1 MDLSPL
7 FSSSKGHW
15 CLDVFEHIQ
24 DAFYVEDK
32 DRNLLY
38 YNKAFVELSGLENL
52 ALATK
57 EHVCLFPNQSL
68 LDQLYLQLENK
79 PDLPSVELSMELR
92 PARGSTSESAS
103 ASESASTSRT
113 SQTPQTS
120 PGASPKGSPRAS
132 PRGSS
137 NLSLFSAVVT
147 IHKLFYQVSRIYLSF
162 LRPLKPISQDT
173 HALQHSNQ
181 QIEILNKEYS
191 RALATAN
198 RMAEQAAAAN
208 KAKSEFLANMSH
220 EIRTPMNAVIGM
232 TTLLEDTPLSP
243 TQKDCV
249 DTIKSSS
256 KALLS
261 LINDILDFSKIEAGK
276 MQVEQIPFNLRACL
290 EEALDL
296 FGLEASKKHLDL
308 SLSIDPRLNPHLIGD
323 PTRLRQI
330 LINLLGNALKFTER
344 GSIHVRASA
353 SIQAG
358 EDSPK
363 GEGFPKGENPHQT
376 IVIEIQDSGIGI
388 PQDRLENLFK
398 PFTQA
403 DSSTTRKYGGTGL
416 GLTICKYLAEAMG
429 GDITVQS
436 QIGIGSTFKVTI
448 QAALDSSARQEPEQ
462 AELLKDKTVLFVS
475 NGDMNACILATVLQ
489 KWGLVPTPSL
499 SLEDS
504 IKMEK
509 ALSTFDILLL
519 DFPNDAL
526 SSSTYEAFK
535 NLSSDLLGRCICLL
549 SKNAISLRES
559 LKDLGLQTV
568 ISKPIKHSLL
578 FEALV
583 SAVSPKNDEKAAL
596 PTFLHSTAA
605 VSDGGPT
612 ASSEALVS
620 TEEKQAFSI
629 LLAEDHV
636 VNQKVALLLLKRIG
650 YAADLAQNGLEVLEK
665 LKHKPYDLILM
676 DMHMP
681 ELDGIEATIEIR
693 KAFPADRQPYIIA
706 LTASA
711 QGADKNRC
719 LSAGM
724 HSFLSKPIDVQELEK
739 ALASFVLKKRE
750 HPL

>member
-1 MDLSPL
+1 MPLSSLSIPQTEYWA
-7 FSSSKGHW
+7 FY
-15 CLDVFEHIQ
+15 VFDHIQ
-24 DAFYVEDK
+24 DPFYLENK
-32 DRNLLY
+32 DRILIY
-38 YNKAFVELSGLENL
+38 CNKAFLELFGLKDFPL
-52 ALATK
+52 ASK
-57 EHVCLFPNQSL
+57 EHVNLFPNRPL
-68 LDQLYLQLENK
+68 LDQLYLQLESK
-79 PDLPSVELSMELR
+79 LDMPYVELSMELR
-92 PARGSTSESAS
+92 SS
-103 ASESASTSRT
+103 
-113 SQTPQTS
+113 
-120 PGASPKGSPRAS
+120 KG
-132 PRGSS
+132 
-137 NLSLFSAVVT
+137 NLFSALVS
-147 IHKLFYQVSRIYLSF
+147 IHKLLHAGTTTYLSF
-162 LRPLKPISQDT
+162 LKPPKTNPQEALK
-173 HALQHSNQ
+173 HSNQ

-232 TTLLEDTPLSP
+232 TTLLEDTSLTPV
-243 TQKDCV
+243 QKDFV
-249 DTIKSSS
+249 ETIKSSS

-276 MQVEQIPFNLRACL
+276 LQVENIPFDFRSCL

-296 FGLEASKKHLDL
+296 FALEASKKHLEL
-308 SLSIDPRLNPHLIGD
+308 SLSIDPALPSHLIGD
-323 PTRLRQI
+323 PTRIRQI
-330 LINLLGNALKFTER
+330 LINLLGNALKFTEK
-344 GSIHVRASA
+344 GSIHVRAIKQEDPGPLQ
-353 SIQAG
+353 SIL
-358 EDSPK
+358 
-363 GEGFPKGENPHQT
+363 
-376 IVIEIQDSGIGI
+376 IEIQDSGIGI
-388 PQDRLENLFK
+388 RQDRLESLFK

-429 GDITVQS
+429 GDITAQS
-436 QIGIGSTFKVTI
+436 QIGIGSTFRVTLK
-448 QAALDSSARQEPEQ
+448 AAPYTSAKEEPEQ
-462 AELLKDKTVLFVS
+462 AELLKNKHVLFIS
-475 NGDMNACILATVLQ
+475 NGDMNACILSSVLQ

-519 DFPNDAL
+519 DFPTDAL
-526 SSSTYEAFK
+526 SSSTYEACK
-535 NLSSDLLGRCICLL
+535 NLSSDLLVRCICLL

-583 SAVSPKNDEKAAL
+583 SAVNPKTQEKISFPASIG
-596 PTFLHSTAA
+596 STAA
-605 VSDGGPT
+605 SSIGST
-612 ASSEALVS
+612 ASSDTLPS
-620 TEEKQAFSI
+620 PEEKKAFHI
-629 LLAEDHV
+629 LLAEDNS

-650 YAADLAQNGLEVLEK
+650 YAADLAQNGIEVLEK
-665 LKHKPYDLILM
+665 LKNKVYDLILM

-681 ELDGIEATIEIR
+681 ELDGIDATIRIR
-693 KAFPADRQPYIIA
+693 KEFPPHRQPPIIA

-724 HSFLSKPIDVQELEK
+724 NSFLSKPIDVQELEK
-739 ALASFVLKKRE
+739 ALAPFVLKKRE